1 MRTPRIDNSFGIALI
16 AFGALVLAGCSAS
29 GPSPAAAADPTSA
42 TSSVGAAATAVPTTG
57 AADVGRRVITVRGVG
72 QVTGTP
78 DTVTIVLG
86 VETTA
91 TSAGDALTS
100 NNTKASAV
108 IAMLKG
114 KGVAAKD
121 LQTSRLSINPTHSN
135 KETITGYQVRNQ
147 LTVTLHDVKGAG
159 TIIDAAQSA
168 AGDAIRVNRLGFSIG
183 DDSALR
189 ASARGD
195 AIRKAKV
202 QAQQMAQAAG
212 IVLGPVV
219 SISESPQDVS
229 PVRTAA
235 AEMADRAA
243 ASMPVEAGSRDLN
256 VTVHMVFAIG

>member
-29 GPSPAAAADPTSA
+29 GRSPAAAADPTSA

-114 KGVAAKD
+114 RGVAAKD

-159 TIIDAAQSA
+159 AIIDAAQSA

-235 AEMADRAA
+235 VEMADRAA

>member
-100 NNTKASAV
+100 NHTKASAV

-159 TIIDAAQSA
+159 AIIDAAQSA

-229 PVRTAA
+229 PVRRAA